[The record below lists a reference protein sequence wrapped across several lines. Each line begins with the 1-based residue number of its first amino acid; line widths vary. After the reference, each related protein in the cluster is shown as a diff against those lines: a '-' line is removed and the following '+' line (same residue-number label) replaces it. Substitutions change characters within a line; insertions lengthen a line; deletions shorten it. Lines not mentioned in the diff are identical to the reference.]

1 MQSAIWISYQCQGAI
16 LEPLRDSDVQQVI
29 PYKETI
35 SCGLF
40 CLLYAYSI
48 IHGVA
53 MNFTQ
58 VDMPVFRKRM
68 AFDILS
74 GKATEPLGRERRG
87 LEIIIQPKREKVWK
101 KKIPLLDKVC
111 RPFSNTSKIRVVQ
124 RDL

>member
-1 MQSAIWISYQCQGAI
+1 M
-16 LEPLRDSDVQQVI
+16 EPLRDSDVQKVI

-74 GKATEPLGRERRG
+74 GKATEPLGTERRG
-87 LEIIIQPKREKVWK
+87 LEIIIQPKREKVWR
-101 KKIPLLDKVC
+101 KKIALLDKVC
-111 RPFSNTSKIRVVQ
+111 RPFSNTSKVRVVQ

>member
-1 MQSAIWISYQCQGAI
+1 M
-16 LEPLRDSDVQQVI
+16 EPLRDSDVQKVI

-74 GKATEPLGRERRG
+74 GKATEPLGREWRG
-87 LEIIIQPKREKVWK
+87 LEILIQPKREKV
-101 KKIPLLDKVC
+101 
-111 RPFSNTSKIRVVQ
+111 
-124 RDL
+124 